1 MRSSVWIATIACAVL
16 STACATTI
24 VSPPNRQLAEARA
37 AVRVAEEVGAQNH
50 PQAVW
55 YLGLARHQMMDADY
69 ALAQTN
75 YRGAF
80 SSLQMAQ
87 ANAELAAALARE
99 ANARAQ
105 AAAIRRQANALE
117 ARVPRQEKP

>member
-37 AVRVAEEVGAQNH
+37 AVRVAEEVGAQSH
-50 PQAVW
+50 PKAVW
-55 YLGLARHQMMDADY
+55 YLSLARHQMMDADY
-69 ALAQTN
+69 ALATGN

-80 SSLQMAQ
+80 SSLQLAQ
-87 ANAELAAALARE
+87 VNAELAAALARE
-99 ANARAQ
+99 AKARAE
-105 AAAIRRQANALE
+105 ATAVRRQANALR
-117 ARVPRQEKP
+117 ARVPHQEQR